1 MRQARMTKEEFLVNR
16 KAAGREIDVET
27 CDILKWYAD
36 LEDPYGID
44 RPVSGC
50 IGRITFV
57 ASAESDGWVD
67 EADLPEDKALALN
80 ARIERGDWKPKD
92 DEPF

>member
-1 MRQARMTKEEFLVNR
+1 MSEDRMTKEEFLANR

-27 CDILKWYAD
+27 CDIAKWYAD
-36 LEDPYGID
+36 LADPYGLN
-44 RPVSGC
+44 RPAPEC

-67 EADLPEDKALALN
+67 VADLPEDKALALN
-80 ARIERGDWKPKD
+80 ARIERGDGEPKD
-92 DEPF
+92 DWPF